1 MRFKNDI
8 NRNMSHLY
16 LASSIPWYISSCFKN
31 PELGRIQFLLF
42 LTNSKLLSKS
52 QPFSFMIKARTTLA
66 DLETPF
72 LQWTKTLEPSSLLEK
87 CIKLIKEIIFGE

>member
-1 MRFKNDI
+1 
-8 NRNMSHLY
+8 
-16 LASSIPWYISSCFKN
+16 
-31 PELGRIQFLLF
+31 
-42 LTNSKLLSKS
+42 
-52 QPFSFMIKARTTLA
+52 MIKARTTLA